1 VGQRSK
7 QPALVEP
14 SNQPKGDG
22 IFLLHRST
30 DQILNRLTTPMSGSG
45 PSPGGE
51 LFAVVV
57 SEPSSVALMAVA
69 MLGLVAVA
77 RRRAAIRA

>member
-1 VGQRSK
+1 
-7 QPALVEP
+7 
-14 SNQPKGDG
+14 
-22 IFLLHRST
+22 
-30 DQILNRLTTPMSGSG
+30 MSGSG

>member
-1 VGQRSK
+1 
-7 QPALVEP
+7 
-14 SNQPKGDG
+14 
-22 IFLLHRST
+22 
-30 DQILNRLTTPMSGSG
+30 MSGSG

-57 SEPSSVALMAVA
+57 PESSSVALMAVA